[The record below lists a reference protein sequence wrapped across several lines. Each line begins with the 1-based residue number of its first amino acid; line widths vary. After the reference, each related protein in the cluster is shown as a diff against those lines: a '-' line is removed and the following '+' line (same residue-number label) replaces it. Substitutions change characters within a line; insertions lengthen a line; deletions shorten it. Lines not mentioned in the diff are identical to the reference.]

1 MIPEHV
7 LLPHD
12 CCDQAISVI
21 LRVMHSLHPLLKDLV
36 ALVLTMSIFAVPCY
50 WVPLVGLRL

>member
-1 MIPEHV
+1 MMPKHV
-7 LLPHD
+7 LPPHD
-12 CCDQAISVI
+12 CCDQAISDI

-36 ALVLTMSIFAVPCY
+36 ALVLTMSMFTVTCY